1 MRWVRVPAVLVVIF
15 VALLLQQGYFSLAL
29 AEENSEAEIFADVS
43 RSAGITHNRLGTTK
57 AIGQAWG
64 DYDNDGWLDLYVTD
78 TDGPNRLYKNNGD
91 GTFSISH
98 LTDTVSL
105 PNLESTGVTF
115 ADYDNDGWKDIYVVS
130 RGPNVLFRNLEGRGF
145 DNITALAG
153 VNDPLD
159 GKSASWGDFDQDGY
173 LDLYVTNW
181 SCYPD
186 CGRPMY
192 GDSDHLYR
200 NRGDGTFENV
210 TVYLGAQ
217 TVGAGHAAS
226 FLDFDN
232 DGDLDIY
239 LVNDQFINGIGNILW
254 RNDGPG
260 CKGWC
265 FTEISEEAGVD
276 QRVMGMG
283 IASADYDNDGD
294 LDIYFTNAGPMTL
307 LQNQLDG
314 TFENVA
320 AATGVETPES
330 VGWGAA
336 FLDYDNDG
344 WRDLYLAVAMKMDR
358 HTLPGNIL
366 FHNNSDGTFSRI
378 ACDTG
383 ASDVGGTI
391 GIAYADYDQD
401 GRVDFVI
408 GNHIEGYRLYR
419 NQGIAGLE
427 NHWLTI
433 ELVGGG
439 PVNRDA
445 IGARVY
451 LTTKDSLT
459 QMDEVTNGSS
469 MGSGNELALHFGLG
483 PANQAAELTV
493 VWSDGLRQTFE
504 NVAGDQHYTLRY
516 PVDGKT
522 ELTPVAAIHN
532 ANNPKLGLPAG
543 VLQWMVIGLLS
554 AIILWLLYPQII
566 ATYRKLDSIRLPSIG
581 IVFLVI
587 GGVILV
593 ISACAT
599 FSQKRSLDSQLAEL
613 LAKTD
618 VTALEMPT
626 LPSPELVALGEMLYW
641 DPELSGN
648 RDTACVTCHHPVFG
662 TGDGLSLPVGTG
674 GHGVGAARVLG
685 EEREFVPRN
694 ANPIYNLGFVDWEMM
709 FWDGRIEGN
718 HLDGYE
724 NPARD
729 RLPDGLDNA
738 LAVQA
743 MFPVTSRDEM
753 RGDRG
758 DTDIFGQRN
767 ELALIKDTYP
777 DKIWQT
783 LMLRLLSIPAYV
795 DLFTAAFPNISTSTL
810 GFQHAA
816 NALAAYETAAFT
828 FVDSPWDAYLRGDEQ
843 AISEQAKRG
852 AVLFY
857 GEAGCAECHSG
868 THFSDWGFHNL
879 AVPHIGPGKGME
891 EPLDFGRARETGD
904 DCDLFAFRTPPLR
917 NVAITGPW
925 MHNGTYTT
933 LEGALRHH
941 LDPVAALQNYDS
953 SQLMPEFQDLVLNN
967 PDLIADQ
974 LTCPSA
980 PTEVIELSD
989 EQVSELLAFLEALT
1003 SPTATDLAHIVPDAV
1018 PSGLPVGGQ

>member
-1 MRWVRVPAVLVVIF
+1 MRWVRIPTTLFVIF
-15 VALLLQQGYFSLAL
+15 VALLLQQGYISRVG
-29 AEENSEAEIFADVS
+29 AEESSKKEIFIDVS
-43 RSAGITHNRLGTTK
+43 RSVGITHNRLGTTK

-78 TDGPNRLYKNNGD
+78 TDGPNVLYHNEGN
-91 GTFSISH
+91 GTFVISE
-98 LTDTVSL
+98 LVESVAL
-105 PNLESTGVTF
+105 PDLESTGVTF
-115 ADYDNDGWKDIYVVS
+115 ADYDNDGWKDLYVVS
-130 RGPNVLFRNLEGRGF
+130 RGLNVLFRNLEGRSF
-145 DNITALAG
+145 EDVTELAG
-153 VNDPLD
+153 VADPAD

-200 NRGDGTFENV
+200 NQGDGTFENI
-210 TVYLGAQ
+210 TTYLGAQ
-217 TVGAGHAAS
+217 TMGAGHAAS

-239 LVNDQFINGIGNILW
+239 LVNDQFINGIGNVLW

-294 LDIYFTNAGPMTL
+294 LDIYFTNAGPMVL

-320 AATGVETPES
+320 LPAGVETPES

-358 HTLPGNIL
+358 HTIPGNIL
-366 FHNNSDGTFSRI
+366 FHNNADGTFSRV

-391 GIAYADYDQD
+391 GVATADYDKD

-408 GNHIEGYRLYR
+408 GNHVDGYRLYR
-419 NQGIAGLE
+419 NEGIAGPK
-427 NHWLTI
+427 NYWLTV
-433 ELVGGG
+433 ELIGAGL
-439 PVNRDA
+439 VNRDA
-445 IGARVY
+445 VGTRVY
-451 LTTKDSLT
+451 LTTEDGAS
-459 QMDEVTNGSS
+459 QMGEVTNGSS

-483 PANQAAELTV
+483 NSEQVTKLVV
-493 VWSDGLRQTFE
+493 VWPDGVRQIFE
-504 NVAGDQHYTLRY
+504 NISGDQRYTLRY
-516 PVDGKT
+516 PVDGETDLKPAASIHT
-522 ELTPVAAIHN
+522 ESS
-532 ANNPKLGLPAG
+532 PKLGWPARSI
-543 VLQWMVIGLLS
+543 QFI
-554 AIILWLLYPQII
+554 AIALYSITAVWLLYP
-566 ATYRKLDSIRLPSIG
+566 RLLSIFHNLERVVTPSVG
-581 IVFLVI
+581 ILLLVLC
-587 GGVILV
+587 GFVLV
-593 ISACAT
+593 ISACAA
-599 FSQKRSLDSQLAEL
+599 FDRKQDLDSQLADL
-613 LAKTD
+613 LSETD
-618 VTALEMPT
+618 VTALEMPPM
-626 LPSPELVALGEMLYW
+626 PSKDMVALGEMLYW

-674 GHGVGAARVLG
+674 GHGTGAARVLG
-685 EEREFVPRN
+685 ADREFVPRN
-694 ANPIYNLGFVDWEMM
+694 ANPVYNLGFSEWETM

-718 HLDGYE
+718 KFEGFE

-729 RLPDGLDNA
+729 RLPDGLDNV

-758 DTDIFGQRN
+758 DTDIFGQPN
-767 ELALIKDTYP
+767 ELARIKDTSP
-777 DKIWQT
+777 ERIWDT
-783 LMLRLLSIPAYV
+783 IMRRLFAIPEYLK
-795 DLFTAAFPNISTSTL
+795 LFEAAFPNEPVDML

-828 FVDSPWDAYLRGDEQ
+828 FTDSPWDEYLRGNRQ
-843 AISEQAKRG
+843 ALSEQAKRG

-857 GEAGCAECHSG
+857 SEAGCADCHSG
-868 THFSDWGFHNL
+868 THFSDWNFYNL
-879 AVPHIGPGKGME
+879 AVPHLGPGKGME

-925 MHNGTYTT
+925 MHNGTFTS

-941 LDPVAALQNYDS
+941 LDPETSLKNYDPT
-953 SQLMPEFQDLVLNN
+953 QLAPEFR
-967 PDLIADQ
+967 DLIFSDPEVITAQ
-974 LTCPSA
+974 LTCSSA
-980 PTEVIELSD
+980 PSKVIGLSD
-989 EQVSELLAFLEALT
+989 EQVSDLMAFMGSLT
-1003 SPTATDLAHIVPDAV
+1003 SPTAQDLSHLIPTAV

>member
-1 MRWVRVPAVLVVIF
+1 MRWVHLPALLVITL
-15 VALLLQQGYFSLAL
+15 VALLLQQGYFSRVL
-29 AEENSEAEIFADVS
+29 AEELPEGEIFTDVS

-78 TDGPNRLYKNNGD
+78 TDGPNMLYRNNGD
-91 GTFSISH
+91 GTFSVSQ
-98 LTDTVSL
+98 LSETVAL
-105 PNLESTGVTF
+105 PDLESTGVTF
-115 ADYDNDGWKDIYVVS
+115 ADYDNDGWKDLYVVS
-130 RGPNVLFRNLEGRGF
+130 RGPNILFRNLEGRGF
-145 DNITALAG
+145 EDVTAYAG
-153 VNDPLD
+153 VIDPLD

-200 NRGDGTFENV
+200 NKGDGKFENV
-210 TVYLGAQ
+210 TISLGAQ
-217 TVGAGHAAS
+217 TMGAGHAAS

-239 LVNDQFINGIGNILW
+239 LVNDQFINDIGNVLW

-294 LDIYFTNAGPMTL
+294 LDIYFTNAGPMVL

-320 AATGVETPES
+320 ETTGVETPES
-330 VGWGAA
+330 VAWGAA

-366 FHNNSDGTFSRI
+366 FHNNADGTFSRI

-391 GIAYADYDQD
+391 GIAYADYDKD

-419 NQGIAGLE
+419 NEGIASPE
-427 NHWLTI
+427 NHWLTV
-433 ELVGGG
+433 ELVGDG

-445 IGARVY
+445 VGTRIFLITEDGA
-451 LTTKDSLT
+451 S

-483 PANQAAELTV
+483 KSEQVTEMTV
-493 VWSDGLRQTFE
+493 VWPDGVRQTFE
-504 NVAGDQHYTLRY
+504 IISSDQRYTLHY
-516 PVDGKT
+516 PLDEETHLK
-522 ELTPVAAIHN
+522 PVASIHN
-532 ANNPKLGLPAG
+532 GSSPKLGWPARSI
-543 VLQWMVIGLLS
+543 QWIAITLLS
-554 AIILWLLYPQII
+554 ITGVWLLYPWMMR
-566 ATYRKLDSIRLPSIG
+566 AFHKLGDSSFPSLG
-581 IVFLVI
+581 ITLLVF
-587 GGVILV
+587 GGSILV
-593 ISACAT
+593 ISACAA
-599 FSQKRSLDSQLAEL
+599 FGQKRDLDLQLADL
-613 LAKTD
+613 LAETD
-618 VTALEMPT
+618 VAALEM
-626 LPSPELVALGEMLYW
+626 LPMPSDELVALGEMLYW

-674 GHGVGAARVLG
+674 GHGVGAARMLG
-685 EEREFVPRN
+685 AEREFVPRN
-694 ANPIYNLGFVDWEMM
+694 ANPVYNLGFAEWEMM

-718 HLDGYE
+718 KTEGYE

-729 RLPDGLDNA
+729 RLPEGLDNV
-738 LAVQA
+738 LAAQA
-743 MFPVTSRDEM
+743 MFPVISRDEM

-758 DTDIFGQRN
+758 DSDIFGRPN
-767 ELALIKDTYP
+767 ELAGIKDTSP
-777 DKIWQT
+777 EKIWEA
-783 LMLRLLSIPAYV
+783 LMQRILVIPEYL
-795 DLFTAAFPNISTSTL
+795 DLFSAAFPNVQVDQL

-816 NALAAYETAAFT
+816 NALAAYETAVFT
-828 FVDSPWDAYLRGDEQ
+828 FVDSPWDKYLRGDQQ
-843 AISEQAKRG
+843 AISDPAKRG

-857 GEAGCAECHSG
+857 EGAGCAECHSG
-868 THFSDWGFHNL
+868 THFSDWDFYNL

-941 LDPVAALQNYDS
+941 LDPVTALENYDS
-953 SQLMPEFQDLVLNN
+953 SQLPLEFQELVLKD
-967 PDLIADQ
+967 PDVIATQ

-980 PTEVIELSD
+980 PSEIIELSD
-989 EQVSELLAFLEALT
+989 EQVADLMAFMETLT
-1003 SPTATDLAHIVPDAV
+1003 SPTAQDLEHIIPEAV